1 MTRTKRDIHALF
13 RAIHASRNIPP
24 LPAAWRWGIMDQVL
38 RARGP
43 EDTLARLAPRFTLA
57 AMALSAIGLAA
68 GSWSIH
74 QLAGDMGSAYA
85 ALFLDLTSSAWALL

>member
-13 RAIHASRNIPP
+13 RAIHDSRNIPP
-24 LPAAWRWGIMDQVL
+24 LPAAWRWGVMDQVL
-38 RARGP
+38 RNTGP
-43 EDTLARLAPRFTLA
+43 EDPLSRMAPRFTLA

-74 QLAGDMGSAYA
+74 KLAVDMGSAYA
-85 ALFLDLTSSAWALL
+85 SMLLDLTSSAWALL

>member
-13 RAIHASRNIPP
+13 RAIHAGRNTQP
-24 LPAAWRWGIMDQVL
+24 LPAAWRWGTLDQLL
-38 RARGP
+38 RTNGP
-43 EDTLARLAPRFTLA
+43 EDILVRLAPRFTLA
-57 AMALSAIGLAA
+57 AMALSAIGLVA

-85 ALFLDLTSSAWALL
+85 SLFLNLTSSAWTLL